1 MPPARGSTPH
11 WPTYAV
17 LHDAPPI
24 ATRQRAL
31 IQTQTQETDTNK
43 DTTDATFLRDAYG

>member
-11 WPTYAV
+11 LPTYAV

-24 ATRQRAL
+24 ATSQRAR
-31 IQTQTQETDTNK
+31 IQAETQETDTNK
-43 DTTDATFLRDAYG
+43 DTTDETFLRDAYG